1 MKHSGVVAIVKN
13 GLYVSALKQIF
24 QTLNILENIEFIESI
39 EDCLK
44 GVLTPKILIIQKEC
58 VPEPRAYSLERLQS
72 KNRDCTILML
82 NAEKLEPEAKI
93 YCNTQINSTESEE
106 EINTK
111 FKSVF
116 NPSTRI
122 ESYDSSDNSLSDRE
136 VEVVQLVALG
146 KTNKEISDQLHIS
159 THTVITHRKN
169 ITSKLGIKTIA
180 GLAVYS
186 VLNGLID
193 PGEVNS

>member
-1 MKHSGVVAIVKN
+1 MKESGVVAIVNN
-13 GLYVSALKQIF
+13 GLYISAIKQVF
-24 QTLNILENIEFIESI
+24 LTLNILENIEFLESL

-44 GVLTPKILIIQKEC
+44 GVLQPKFLILQKEC
-58 VPEPRAYSLERLQS
+58 IPEPSAYSLERLRS
-72 KNRDCTILML
+72 KNRDCSILML

-93 YCNTQINSTESEE
+93 FCHTQIISTESEE
-106 EINTK
+106 EIISK

-116 NPSTRI
+116 NSSKRI
-122 ESYDSSDNSLSDRE
+122 ETNDSSDNALSDRE